1 MRAVR
6 GVRGLAAVPAV
17 RRAGP
22 LAALQPATTRESGT
36 GAAARCPIALQSYTR
51 TIVFGTLALYS
62 EVMTDGLRVYSI
74 YMGGATLSPARPG
87 PHQILN
93 KISND

>member
-22 LAALQPATTRESGT
+22 LAALQPATPRESST
-36 GAAARCPIALQSYTR
+36 GAAARCPIALQSYT
-51 TIVFGTLALYS
+51 TVFGTLALYN
-62 EVMTDGLRVYSI
+62 EVMTDGLRVYST
-74 YMGGATLSPARPG
+74 Y
-87 PHQILN
+87 
-93 KISND
+93 